1 MFDLER
7 EVAAWSATVYA
18 GRCRRAESV
27 AELSDHLWC
36 EIDRGR
42 AAGMS
47 DPAAFAAAVAKVGEA
62 SALAAEVA
70 RSRSWLGAAWAA
82 VVRHERANLGHRG
95 LFVAHGLVWAA
106 LMIAVAVALKSA
118 PSTAP
123 STFLWLLICVLV
135 PGQWASELILRRA
148 LRARRAVR
156 G

>member
-18 GRCRRAESV
+18 DRCRRAESV
-27 AELSDHLWC
+27 AELNDHLWC
-36 EIDRGR
+36 EIERGR
-42 AAGMS
+42 AAGMT
-47 DPAAFAAAVAKVGEA
+47 DAAAFAAAVAKVGEA

-70 RSRSWLGAAWAA
+70 RSRSWLAAAWAA
-82 VVRHERANLGHRG
+82 VVRHERASQGHRG

-118 PSTAP
+118 TAP
-123 STFLWLLICVLV
+123 STFLWLLIGVLV

-148 LRARRAVR
+148 LRARRAV
-156 G
+156 GG